1 MGAERVTKRAR
12 WIALGTMVGLVA
24 AWGGFGVVGAATS
37 PPTSITTCTKVS
49 TGVTK
54 TIAASAAAKCEK
66 KGKGIAKSW
75 SSRYLDLLRYPF
87 DPTISTSF
95 SGLDLSN
102 MALHNLESATFAGD
116 NFTNDSL
123 DHALMDGSNFAG
135 ANLTNASMQGADLR
149 SSTFDRANFTNAYVG
164 QAAASG
170 SSVVGAV
177 FANTICPDLT
187 NSDADGLTCVG
198 HGF

>member
-1 MGAERVTKRAR
+1 MTKRAR
-12 WIALGTMVGLVA
+12 WIALGTMLGVVA

-37 PPTSITTCTKVS
+37 PPTTITTCTKAS

-54 TIAASAAAKCEK
+54 TIAPAAALKCAK
-66 KGKGIAKSW
+66 NGKGVAKSW

-87 DPTISTSF
+87 DPTISTNF

-102 MALHNLESATFAGD
+102 MAFHNLEGGTFAAT

-123 DHALMDGSNFAG
+123 DHALMDGSNFTG
-135 ANLTNASMQGADLR
+135 ANLTNVSLQGADLR
-149 SSTFDRANFTNAYVG
+149 SSTFDHANFTNAYIG
-164 QAAASG
+164 QAAGSG
-170 SSVVGAV
+170 SSFVGAV
-177 FANTICPDLT
+177 FANTICPDFT

-198 HGF
+198 HGL